1 MKRWMGWMLAVAV
14 VMAPNPA
21 AAKKP
26 EVHALDK
33 VWERAG
39 LDTTHVESIAML
51 PAAAFDGN
59 LQNEKTVEGML
70 ARALRGAG
78 YRWLSTAS
86 TRVRLRSAASDDSL
100 LHAVR
105 DQTLENVG
113 VDSLTAIA
121 VCALLRSD
129 AVLSIRVDRF
139 EQVKLEPG
147 QNGKPSTTV
156 QAKAALVDAN
166 GQTLWTISGS
176 EVGEGPL
183 QSSDRDPTRLPN
195 GGVNI
200 NPSATGPGPPS
211 FDEVLTKLFDRWAA
225 RFPARVQ
232 GKAE

>member
-1 MKRWMGWMLAVAV
+1 MERWMGWMLAFAV

-21 AAKKP
+21 AARKP
-26 EVHALDK
+26 DAHALDK

-59 LQNEKTVEGML
+59 LRNEKTVEGML

-78 YRWLSTAS
+78 YRWLSTSS
-86 TRVRLRSAASDDSL
+86 TRVRLRNAAPDDSL

-105 DQTLENVG
+105 EQTLENVS

-139 EQVKLEPG
+139 EQQNLEPG
-147 QNGKPSTTV
+147 QGGKPSTTV
-156 QAKAALVDAN
+156 QAKAALVDAT
-166 GQTLWTISGS
+166 GRTLWTISGS

-183 QSSDRDPTRLPN
+183 RSSDSNPYKLPN
-195 GGVNI
+195 GGVNLT
-200 NPSATGPGPPS
+200 PQSTGIGPPS
-211 FDEVLTKLFDRWAA
+211 FNEVLTKLFDRWAA